1 VGPTAMRLT
10 ESANLISMR
19 TVRSADGTEIAFDQ
33 TGQGPPVILVV
44 GAFNDRSTGA
54 PLANALEAQMTV
66 LNYDRRG
73 RGASGDTQP
82 YAVEREVEDLDA
94 LIREAGGAAGVF
106 GYSSGANL
114 ALEAAAHGLNITK
127 LALYDAPFVVGDDLP
142 RPPKEI
148 ATQLAKLISANR
160 RGDAVELYQTKLV
173 GIPEPVVAQLR
184 NAPFR
189 PALEAIAH
197 TLVYDA
203 TVVGDLT
210 LPTDRLRTIK
220 APTLAVYGSHSPAL
234 MGPAA
239 KALAGALPNGQAR
252 ALDGQSHDI
261 VPSALAPVLL
271 EFFGQ

>member
-1 VGPTAMRLT
+1 
-10 ESANLISMR
+10 MR
-19 TVRSADGTEIAFDQ
+19 TTLSADGTKIAFDQ

-54 PLANALEAQMTV
+54 PLARALESGLTV

-106 GYSSGANL
+106 GYSSGAHV
-114 ALEAAAHGLNITK
+114 ALEAAAHGLDITK
-127 LALYDAPFVVGDDLP
+127 LALYDAPFIVGDGLP
-142 RPPKEI
+142 RPPQDI
-148 ATQLAKLISANR
+148 ASQLAKLISSNR

-173 GIPEPVVAQLR
+173 GIPEQVVAQLR
-184 NAPFR
+184 HAPFR
-189 PALEAIAH
+189 PALEAMAH

-203 TVVGDLT
+203 TLVGDLS
-210 LPTDRLRTIK
+210 LPADRLRSIK
-220 APTLAVYGSHSPAL
+220 APTLALYGSQSPAL

-239 KALAGALPNGQAR
+239 KALAEAIPDGQFR
-252 ALDGQSHDI
+252 VLDGQTHDI

-271 EFFGQ
+271 EFFGR